1 MTGAARRFLR
11 DGSAVA
17 GLVIVAVLILGAI
30 FGPLLDPVSPIAID
44 HALLGHPLPPSWQ
57 HPLGTDLL
65 GRDEFVRALYGA
77 RVSLAVGITAMLVAI
92 VIGTLYGAISGAA
105 GGIVDSIMMRSVD
118 ALLSFPSFFLIITVE
133 ALTGKFALY
142 LIVLVIGLLSWMGV
156 ARLVRGEILSLRE
169 REFVEAARAIGAGPA
184 RIVLRHLIPNALG
197 PVVVAGT
204 LAVGDFILIEAG
216 LSYLGLGVQVPTA
229 SWGNMLQD
237 ALNPAARNAY
247 WLIVTP
253 GLSIVFALLGFSL
266 LGEGLRVAID
276 RTQGQARSSGVE
288 PTPAQAGRTS
298 GQAPATA
305 TDAIV

>member
-1 MTGAARRFLR
+1 
-11 DGSAVA
+11 
-17 GLVIVAVLILGAI
+17 
-30 FGPLLDPVSPIAID
+30 
-44 HALLGHPLPPSWQ
+44 
-57 HPLGTDLL
+57 
-65 GRDEFVRALYGA
+65 
-77 RVSLAVGITAMLVAI
+77 
-92 VIGTLYGAISGAA
+92 
-105 GGIVDSIMMRSVD
+105 
-118 ALLSFPSFFLIITVE
+118 
-133 ALTGKFALY
+133 
-142 LIVLVIGLLSWMGV
+142 
-156 ARLVRGEILSLRE
+156 
-169 REFVEAARAIGAGPA
+169 
-184 RIVLRHLIPNALG
+184 LIPNALG